1 MAKCNLRPLAF
12 RGGVVYNALAFIWRR
27 DFEREGRSALMKP
40 KTVNLTEGSITKC
53 IIEFAV
59 PILLT
64 NLLQQLYNSIDSAV
78 LGQFCGDDAL
88 AAVGAT
94 GALINVLIGFFLGL
108 ATGAGILY
116 AMYYGAGDHK
126 SLRKLIDSSLVL
138 SLAIGVVMTA
148 VGVVFTRELLS
159 IMEMPQTTLDLS
171 EEYLRIYMGGTVI
184 TLIYNVGAG
193 LIRAEGDSM
202 RPLIYLAIGGVG
214 NLVMDIVAVA
224 WLGMGVAGAA
234 WATVI
239 AQTITAVLVVIR
251 LCRLDPAYALR
262 PLHMKPDKLI
272 LRDVIAI
279 SIPCGLQSSM
289 YNISNLLVQIKIN
302 TFGTV
307 AMAGVTAYGKIDAFV
322 YMPMEALSLA
332 ISTFVGQNIGA
343 GKYERMKKA
352 IRVCLVL
359 CLASCV
365 VIGGLIIAFFEP
377 LMHIFTGDE
386 EAIAFGRTFLGYLLP
401 FVWIY
406 SFVDI
411 FSGAIRGSG
420 QATQVTII
428 SALSIC
434 VFRIV
439 WIELLLPVFSDIRVV
454 FLCYPTSWVLCA
466 ALMVWYYYRRSSLR
480 RAMLANAAA
489 SAER

>member
-1 MAKCNLRPLAF
+1 
-12 RGGVVYNALAFIWRR
+12 
-27 DFEREGRSALMKP
+27 MKP
-40 KTVNLTEGSITKC
+40 KTVNLTEGSITKS
-53 IIEFAV
+53 IVEFTV

-88 AAVGAT
+88 AAVGST
-94 GALINVLIGFFLGL
+94 GSLINVLIGFFLGL

-126 SLRKLIDSSLVL
+126 SLKKLIDSSMLL
-138 SLAIGVVMTA
+138 SLAVGAVMTA
-148 VGVVFTRELLS
+148 LGVIFTRELLS
-159 IMEMPQTTLDLS
+159 VMDMPAGALDLS
-171 EEYLRIYMGGTVI
+171 EEYLRIYMSGTVI

-234 WATVI
+234 WATVL

-251 LCRLDPAYALR
+251 LCRLNPDYALR
-262 PLHMKPDKLI
+262 PLRMKPDSLI
-272 LRDVIAI
+272 LRDLAAI
-279 SIPCGLQSSM
+279 SVPCGLQSSM

-302 TFGTV
+302 SFGTI
-307 AMAGVTAYGKIDAFV
+307 AMAGVTAYSKIDAFI
-322 YMPMEALSLA
+322 YMPMAALSLA

-352 IRVCLVL
+352 IRVCLLLCFSSYAVVGGIVL
-359 CLASCV
+359 
-365 VIGGLIIAFFEP
+365 AFFEP
-377 LMHIFTGDE
+377 LMHIFTADE
-386 EAIAFGRTFLGYLLP
+386 QAIALGRVFLGYVLP
-401 FVWIY
+401 TVWVY

-420 QATQVTII
+420 QAAQVTVI
-428 SALSIC
+428 SALTIC
-434 VFRIV
+434 VFRVV
-439 WIELLLPVFSDIRVV
+439 WIEALLPMFSDIRVV
-454 FLCYPTSWVLCA
+454 FLCYPTSWALCA
-466 ALMVWYYYRRSSLR
+466 AALLWYYFRRSSLR
-480 RAMLANAAA
+480 RAILAAA
-489 SAER
+489 AAPAK

>member
-1 MAKCNLRPLAF
+1 
-12 RGGVVYNALAFIWRR
+12 
-27 DFEREGRSALMKP
+27 MKP
-40 KTVNLTEGSITKC
+40 KTVNLTEGSITKS
-53 IIEFAV
+53 IVEFTV

-88 AAVGAT
+88 AAVGST

-126 SLRKLIDSSLVL
+126 SLKKLIDSSMLL
-138 SLAIGVVMTA
+138 SLAVGAVMTA
-148 VGVVFTRELLS
+148 LGVIFTRELLS
-159 IMEMPQTTLDLS
+159 VMDMPAGALDLS
-171 EEYLRIYMGGTVI
+171 EEYLRIYMSGTVI

-234 WATVI
+234 WATVL
-239 AQTITAVLVVIR
+239 AQPITAVLVVIR
-251 LCRLDPAYALR
+251 LCRLNPDYALR
-262 PLHMKPDKLI
+262 PLRMKPDSLI
-272 LRDVIAI
+272 LRDLAAI
-279 SIPCGLQSSM
+279 SVPCGLQSSM

-302 TFGTV
+302 SFGTI
-307 AMAGVTAYGKIDAFV
+307 AMAGVTAYSKIDAFI
-322 YMPMEALSLA
+322 YMPMAALSLA

-352 IRVCLVL
+352 IRVCLLLCFASYAVVGGIVL
-359 CLASCV
+359 
-365 VIGGLIIAFFEP
+365 AFFEP
-377 LMHIFTGDE
+377 LMHIFTADE
-386 EAIAFGRTFLGYLLP
+386 QAIALGRVFLGYVLP
-401 FVWIY
+401 TVWVY

-420 QATQVTII
+420 QAAQVTVI
-428 SALSIC
+428 SALTIC
-434 VFRIV
+434 VFRVV
-439 WIELLLPVFSDIRVV
+439 WIEALLPMFSDIRVV
-454 FLCYPTSWVLCA
+454 FLCYPTSWLLCA
-466 ALMVWYYYRRSSLR
+466 AALLWYYFRRSSLR
-480 RAMLANAAA
+480 RAILAAA
-489 SAER
+489 AAPAK

>member
-1 MAKCNLRPLAF
+1 M
-12 RGGVVYNALAFIWRR
+12 
-27 DFEREGRSALMKP
+27 
-40 KTVNLTEGSITKC
+40 
-53 IIEFAV
+53 

-138 SLAIGVVMTA
+138 SLAIGAVMTA

-251 LCRLDPAYALR
+251 LCRLDP
-262 PLHMKPDKLI
+262 
-272 LRDVIAI
+272 
-279 SIPCGLQSSM
+279 
-289 YNISNLLVQIKIN
+289 LLCP
-302 TFGTV
+302 
-307 AMAGVTAYGKIDAFV
+307 APAAHEAG
-322 YMPMEALSLA
+322 
-332 ISTFVGQNIGA
+332 
-343 GKYERMKKA
+343 
-352 IRVCLVL
+352 
-359 CLASCV
+359 
-365 VIGGLIIAFFEP
+365 
-377 LMHIFTGDE
+377 
-386 EAIAFGRTFLGYLLP
+386 
-401 FVWIY
+401 
-406 SFVDI
+406 
-411 FSGAIRGSG
+411 
-420 QATQVTII
+420 
-428 SALSIC
+428 
-434 VFRIV
+434 
-439 WIELLLPVFSDIRVV
+439 
-454 FLCYPTSWVLCA
+454 
-466 ALMVWYYYRRSSLR
+466 
-480 RAMLANAAA
+480 
-489 SAER
+489 

>member
-1 MAKCNLRPLAF
+1 
-12 RGGVVYNALAFIWRR
+12 
-27 DFEREGRSALMKP
+27 MKP
-40 KTVNLTEGSITKC
+40 KTVNLTEGSITKS
-53 IIEFAV
+53 IVEFTI

-88 AAVGAT
+88 AAVGST

-126 SLRKLIDSSLVL
+126 SLKKLIDSSIVL
-138 SLAIGVVMTA
+138 SLAIGAVMTV
-148 VGVVFTRELLS
+148 VGVVFTRGLLGLMS
-159 IMEMPQTTLDLS
+159 MPPEALDLS
-171 EEYLRIYMGGTVI
+171 EVYLRIYMSGTII

-193 LIRAEGDSM
+193 LIRAEGDSV

-234 WATVI
+234 WATVL
-239 AQTITAVLVVIR
+239 AQSITAVLVLIR
-251 LCRLDPAYALR
+251 LCRLNPDYALR
-262 PLHMKPDKLI
+262 PLHMKPDRVV

-279 SIPCGLQSSM
+279 SVPCGLQSSM
-289 YNISNLLVQIKIN
+289 YNISNLLVQIKVN
-302 TFGTV
+302 TFGTI
-307 AMAGVTAYGKIDAFV
+307 AMAGVTAYGKIDAFI
-322 YMPMEALSLA
+322 YMPMAALSLA

-343 GKYERMKKA
+343 GKYGRMRKA

-359 CLASCV
+359 CLASYL
-365 VIGGLIIAFFEP
+365 VIGGIVLAFFDP
-377 LMHIFTGDE
+377 LMHIFTDDE
-386 EAIAFGRTFLGYLLP
+386 QAVALGRVFLGYVLP
-401 FVWIY
+401 TVWIY
-406 SFVDI
+406 SFIDI

-420 QATQVTII
+420 QATQVTVI
-428 SALSIC
+428 SALTIC

-439 WIELLLPVFSDIRVV
+439 WIELLLPVYNDIRVV
-454 FLCYPTSWVLCA
+454 FLCYPTSWGLCTA
-466 ALMVWYYYRRSSLR
+466 ALLWYYFRRSSLR
-480 RAMLANAAA
+480 RTILANAAV
-489 SAER
+489 SAAK